1 MKEYKK
7 LKNYLNEINDLQ
19 YLINITNWES
29 TISGSPTSRDYLIDV
44 ITRLEEKKFKL
55 TTSDEYEK
63 ILVDLINSDYFNK
76 LSIEEQNSINNL
88 YTKYNNFKKIPSDF
102 YKEYVKVIQVSNKV
116 WEEAKKNNNYE
127 LFKPHLKKVIEVT
140 KQYYKYIDSKN
151 NLYDVMLN
159 EYEYNMNSNII
170 DKLFNELKEYL
181 IPLIK
186 EIKNNNICYHF
197 YG

>member
-1 MKEYKK
+1 MKEYEN

-29 TISGSPTSRDYLIDV
+29 KISGSPASRDYLIDV

-55 TTSDEYEK
+55 TTSKEYEK
-63 ILVDLINSDYFNK
+63 ILIDLLNSDDFNT
-76 LSIEEQNSINNL
+76 LSSEEQNSINNL

-116 WEEAKKNNNYE
+116 WEEAKSNNNYE

-140 KQYYKYIDSKN
+140 KQYYKYIDN
-151 NLYDVMLN
+151 D
-159 EYEYNMNSNII
+159 I
-170 DKLFNELKEYL
+170 
-181 IPLIK
+181 
-186 EIKNNNICYHF
+186 
-197 YG
+197 

>member
-19 YLINITNWES
+19 YLINVTNWES
-29 TISGSPTSRDYLIDV
+29 KISGSPTSRDYLIDV

-55 TTSDEYEK
+55 TTSKEYEK
-63 ILVDLINSDYFNK
+63 ILIDLLNSDEIK
-76 LSIEEQNSINNL
+76 ELSIEEQNSINNL

-102 YKEYVKVIQVSNKV
+102 YKEYVKVIQVSNKT

-140 KQYYKYIDSKN
+140 KQKYIFFMK
-151 NLYDVMLN
+151 
-159 EYEYNMNSNII
+159 I
-170 DKLFNELKEYL
+170 
-181 IPLIK
+181 
-186 EIKNNNICYHF
+186 
-197 YG
+197 